1 MATVYVNPSTGRD
14 TNSGTQSAP
23 FKTIYRALQQVSS
36 GTTIQ
41 LNPGTYNA
49 ASGEA
54 FPVVIPAGVTLLG
67 SETNKGSGIVIEG
80 SAPYN
85 SPTFGRQNITIWL
98 DNQAQLRG
106 VTVTNRASSG
116 TGVWVEST
124 TPTIANNTF
133 TNSVREGVY
142 ATGTAQPIVTDNVFA
157 QNGGNGIS
165 FVKNA
170 KGEVRRNVFRATGY
184 ALAIGENSA
193 PLVADN
199 QIRENRCGMVISGTA
214 RPVLRKNIVER
225 NTQDGITV
233 IGTAIPDLGNSQDP
247 GGNILRD
254 NTQFDLQNATSRQLI
269 SAGNQINPVK
279 IKGDIDLV
287 ANVVPAPLPTPIPS
301 PTPTPIPT
309 PTPTPRP
316 TPSPSPSPVPPTGL
330 TDIRGHWAEVFIA
343 AMVAKGFITG
353 FPDGTFKPQTNL
365 TRAQYAA
372 LLAKTFNLPPKR
384 TATVFSDVPA
394 SFWAAAAIRKASEM
408 GFISGFPDRTFRPNQ
423 NLTRVQAIVS
433 LINGLALVGGNPN
446 SLLVY
451 SDRAQ
456 IPSYATDEVAT
467 ATEQNIVVNYPY
479 LEYLNPLRD
488 INRAEIAALV
498 YQSLVAVGQAEGVNS
513 SYIVVA
519 G

>member
-54 FPVVIPAGVTLLG
+54 FPVVIPAGVILLG

-80 SAPYN
+80 SGTYN
-85 SPTFGRQNITIWL
+85 SPTFGRQNITIWME
-98 DNQAQLRG
+98 AGELRG

-124 TPTIANNTF
+124 APTIANNTF

-142 ATGTAQPIVTDNVFA
+142 ATGTAQPIVTDNVFV

-214 RPVLRKNIVER
+214 RPVLRKNLVER

-269 SAGNQINPVK
+269 SAGNQVNPVK

-287 ANVVPAPLPTPIPS
+287 ANVVPGPLPTPIPS
-301 PTPTPIPT
+301 PSPTPIPT

-330 TDIRGHWAEVFIA
+330 TDIRGHWAEVFIS

-372 LLAKTFNLPPKR
+372 LLAKTFNVPAKR

-456 IPSYATDEVAT
+456 VPSYATDEVAT
-467 ATEQNIVVNYPY
+467 ATEKNIVVNYPY

-498 YQSLVAVGQAEGVNS
+498 YQSLVAVGQAEQVNS